1 MDARTDG
8 AAPGKLKAAA
18 RALYRKPPKAEDLAA
33 LGMTAEDFAAD
44 NVVDLLPDCEMAV
57 DAFCAIGSQW
67 RVGPGGATGLD
78 NTAIRPT
85 LRMAGIRV
93 PPDRW
98 PQLFA
103 DLRTLEGEA
112 LRTMHESKP

>member
-1 MDARTDG
+1 MDRPIGMFDSGFGGLTV
-8 AAPGKLKAAA
+8 A
-18 RALYRKPPKAEDLAA
+18 RA
-33 LGMTAEDFAAD
+33 
-44 NVVDLLPDCEMAV
+44 VIDLLPDCELAV
-57 DAFCAIGSQW
+57 DAFCAISSQW

-85 LRMAGIRV
+85 LRMAGIKV
-93 PPDRW
+93 APDRW